1 VCFLDFVGSAAK
13 ENDLCFVQHHGVP
26 VSPSGACV
34 DNTYIKRRSRHE
46 RWRHEGKPRSRLAR
60 SSSRNQN

>member
-34 DNTYIKRRSRHE
+34 DNTCAKRRSRHE
-46 RWRHEGKPRSRLAR
+46 RWRHEGKP
-60 SSSRNQN
+60 